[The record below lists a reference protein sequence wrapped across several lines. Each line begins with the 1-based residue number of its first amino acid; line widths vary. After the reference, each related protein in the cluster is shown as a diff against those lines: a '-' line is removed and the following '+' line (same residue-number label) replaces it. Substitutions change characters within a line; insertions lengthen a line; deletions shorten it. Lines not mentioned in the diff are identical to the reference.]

1 MTSCRLN
8 PHPEYVAHKERLSPQ
23 NAPAIFEHY
32 DVILDCTDNPATRYL
47 ISDTAV
53 LLNKPLVS
61 ASALRTEGQLAVL
74 NYPAKPP
81 GDATGSPCYRC
92 VFPIPPPPDSVVSCA
107 DGGILGPVVGI
118 MGVLQALETIKV
130 ITGSAPNPDR
140 PSLHI
145 FSAYSPTPWRTIR
158 LRSRRA
164 NCAVCSCNATITLD
178 TLRSGSTDYVQFC
191 GTANA
196 SQVLSPIER
205 ISADEYQSR
214 CESAESPIL
223 IDVRDETQFNIC
235 SLDNSINVPITRIL
249 NETWTNSDRN
259 TWPSWVPPTV
269 LSRPNDPI
277 YVVCRQGNDSQLA
290 VRRLKELGLDRN
302 GERFIGDIRGGL
314 KAWKTEVDP
323 DWPEY

>member
-1 MTSCRLN
+1 M
-8 PHPEYVAHKERLSPQ
+8 
-23 NAPAIFEHY
+23 
-32 DVILDCTDNPATRYL
+32 
-47 ISDTAV
+47 

-61 ASALRTEGQLAVL
+61 ASALRTEGQLVVL

-81 GDATGSPCYRC
+81 GDATGGPCYRC
-92 VFPIPPPPDSVVSCA
+92 VFPVPPPADSVVSCA

-130 ITGSAPNPDR
+130 ITGSVPNPNS

-145 FSAYSPTPWRTIR
+145 FSAYAPTPWRTIR

-164 NCAVCSCNATITLD
+164 NCAVCSSNATITLD
-178 TLRSGSTDYVQFC
+178 TLRTGSTDYVQFC

-205 ISADEYQSR
+205 ISADEYQSC
-214 CESAESPIL
+214 CESAEPPIL

-235 SLDNSINVPITRIL
+235 NLNNSINIPITRIL
-249 NETWTNSDRN
+249 NETRTNSDSDS
-259 TWPSWVPPTV
+259 WPSWMPPPV

-290 VRRLKELGLDRN
+290 VRKFKEMGLDRN

-314 KAWKTEVDP
+314 KAWKAEVDP